1 MHANHISPFVLAAAL
16 LAAVSIPAFAQS
28 YPVNG
33 KWTYENPSG
42 DGPAK
47 DCGKRYMDFQ
57 GERRFDK
64 GGGVPDY
71 RNLTVTPSGDSL
83 FRLVDEFN
91 TGQIRARSSYT
102 LRKIDK
108 DHIEIR
114 LDAGGKTIPLRR
126 CE

>member
-1 MHANHISPFVLAAAL
+1 MRANHVAPVLLGTAL
-16 LAAVSIPAFAQS
+16 LLTLGSTALAQS

-33 KWTYENPSG
+33 KWTYDNPSG

-47 DCGKRYMDFQ
+47 DCGKRYMEFQ

-64 GGGVPDY
+64 GGSVPDY
-71 RNLTVTPSGDSL
+71 RNLTVSPSGNSQ

-102 LRKIDK
+102 LRKIDD